1 MPMPI
6 FLHIYKPIKQCTI
19 FASFE
24 KNRDHLT
31 QNRYLRRIR
40 IFVKIAQIKSRLELC
55 FLKLLL
61 FSCGHLRLRQLFWAH
76 SLAQINPESAA
87 KAFTKTQSHIK

>member
-1 MPMPI
+1 LNADAY

-61 FSCGHLRLRQLFWAH
+61 FSCGYLHLCHLFRSKA
-76 SLAQINPESAA
+76 LNPKSAA